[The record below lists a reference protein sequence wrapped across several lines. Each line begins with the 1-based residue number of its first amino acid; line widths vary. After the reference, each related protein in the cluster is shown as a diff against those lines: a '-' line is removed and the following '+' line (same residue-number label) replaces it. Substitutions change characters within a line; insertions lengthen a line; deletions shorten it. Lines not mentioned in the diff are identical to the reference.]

1 METLNEIRQALE
13 GAMSKD
19 EKLFTKRI
27 GDQFDVGEKEL
38 EQTAMF
44 WLSEWR
50 RASSS
55 AGTASMGFKAGIPC
69 SGI

>member
-27 GDQFDVGEKEL
+27 GDQLDVEEKEL
-38 EQTAMF
+38 EQTAMTLKA
-44 WLSEWR
+44 WKNSLHVYGGTKH
-50 RASSS
+50 SSS
-55 AGTASMGFKAGIPC
+55 SKPTKET
-69 SGI
+69 